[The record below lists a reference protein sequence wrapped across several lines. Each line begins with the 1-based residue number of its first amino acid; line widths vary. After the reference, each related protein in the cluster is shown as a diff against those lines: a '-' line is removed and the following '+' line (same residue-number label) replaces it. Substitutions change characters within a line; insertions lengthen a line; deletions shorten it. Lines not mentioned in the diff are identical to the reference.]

1 MKIIQRFNEDDKKK
15 LEHMISLQ
23 FYMPYVPLGNRKLA
37 HKVIYILTPVLYY
50 SAVDMYLD
58 GVYIVSLL
66 ALVVGILSTVWII
79 WYQRV
84 GKKFEERVHKVVYE
98 DIGEQ
103 TEAFVDESGII
114 FNNKSIGYDDI
125 SNVIFYDE
133 FMFAV
138 WCDIKFLVIKINTE
152 EKEYIQ
158 TILDKQDHIVQELQT
173 KPFNLFLY
181 FKVNKSDERKTGE

>member
-1 MKIIQRFNEDDKKK
+1 M
-15 LEHMISLQ
+15 S
-23 FYMPYVPLGNRKLA
+23 
-37 HKVIYILTPVLYY
+37 YILSVRLFELRQYVMFAVELTVGVL
-50 SAVDMYLD
+50 V
-58 GVYIVSLL
+58 
-66 ALVVGILSTVWII
+66 TVWII

-98 DIGEQ
+98 DIGGL

-125 SNVIFYDE
+125 SNVIFYDK
-133 FMFAV
+133 FMFA
-138 WCDIKFLVIKINTE
+138 IKFLVIKINTE

-158 TILDKQDHIVQELQT
+158 TILDKQEHIVQELQT

-181 FKVNKSDERKTGE
+181 FKVNKSDQRKTGE

>member
-1 MKIIQRFNEDDKKK
+1 M
-15 LEHMISLQ
+15 S
-23 FYMPYVPLGNRKLA
+23 
-37 HKVIYILTPVLYY
+37 YILSVRLFELRQYVMFAVELTVGVL
-50 SAVDMYLD
+50 V
-58 GVYIVSLL
+58 
-66 ALVVGILSTVWII
+66 TVWII

-98 DIGEQ
+98 DIGGL

-125 SNVIFYDE
+125 SNVIE

-158 TILDKQDHIVQELQT
+158 TILDKQEHIVQELQT